1 MATGTRPGPSS
12 RRAQSLGAAMLM
24 MGAGAVGPA
33 LAQQPQQQV
42 ELPAVTV
49 TATEVNESPT
59 GPVQGFVARRAVTA
73 TKTDTP
79 LMETP
84 QSITVIT
91 RDRMELQGAQSVQQA
106 VGYTAGVTAAAF
118 GVDNRGDSVKIRG
131 ADSTQYLDGLLNS
144 VGFYNNTRPD
154 PYALERIEVLKGPSG
169 MLYGQ
174 GAVGGIL
181 NQVSKRPQAEAAREI
196 GISYGNYQ
204 RKQIQADLTGP
215 IDEEGKWLYR
225 VVALGR
231 DSNASIKHV
240 KDDRYFI
247 APSLTYRPSAS
258 TSLTLLANFQKDDS
272 GTMLG
277 FLPWRGTLYGKPGGR
292 IPQDFFVGEPGF
304 DKYTAE
310 QRSLGYQFEHAFNDT
325 VTVRQNLRYTH
336 SKVDYRSV
344 YTAGFNGA
352 GHGWVPGSDT
362 LLRRTIYL
370 NQPTLDQ
377 FVVDT
382 QGQFKFATGAL
393 RHTLLAGIDYQ
404 RSKLAARRG
413 VGGSAAPI
421 DVYNPVYGNY
431 TPPTSTVRV
440 PDSHANQTGLYL
452 QDQMEWNQ
460 WLLMLG
466 LRHDSSRSSVDGTPS
481 GSRDDSEL
489 SKRFGLMY
497 RSAMGLNPYISYA
510 ESFQGV
516 AGFNKA
522 NEAYKP
528 LRGKQ
533 WEAGV
538 KYQPPGENL
547 TVTASVF
554 DMIEKNRQVAG
565 VVNGQADTVQVGE
578 ARTRGLELE
587 AMASLGRMD
596 LVATYTYLNPKITKG
611 TAADQGQRLASIPS
625 NMASLWANYRFSAFG
640 VPGFL
645 AGAGVRYNGHSFDG
659 VGNNRVEGVT
669 LYDAVLAYDRGPF
682 RVALNVTNLFDKEY
696 VGTCIARGDCF
707 YGTRRTVVGS
717 VTYRF

>member
-1 MATGTRPGPSS
+1 MKKANGCTAWWRWA
-12 RRAQSLGAAMLM
+12 R
-24 MGAGAVGPA
+24 
-33 LAQQPQQQV
+33 QQRLDQ
-42 ELPAVTV
+42 
-49 TATEVNESPT
+49 
-59 GPVQGFVARRAVTA
+59 AR
-73 TKTDTP
+73 
-79 LMETP
+79 
-84 QSITVIT
+84 Q
-91 RDRMELQGAQSVQQA
+91 
-106 VGYTAGVTAAAF
+106 
-118 GVDNRGDSVKIRG
+118 
-131 ADSTQYLDGLLNS
+131 
-144 VGFYNNTRPD
+144 
-154 PYALERIEVLKGPSG
+154 
-169 MLYGQ
+169 
-174 GAVGGIL
+174 
-181 NQVSKRPQAEAAREI
+181 
-196 GISYGNYQ
+196 
-204 RKQIQADLTGP
+204 
-215 IDEEGKWLYR
+215 
-225 VVALGR
+225 
-231 DSNASIKHV
+231 
-240 KDDRYFI
+240 DDRYFI

-292 IPQDFFVGEPGF
+292 IPQDFFVGEPDF

-325 VTVRQNLRYTH
+325 VMRQNLRYTH

-377 FVVDT
+377 FVLDT
-382 QGQFKFATGAL
+382 QGQFKFATGAV

-421 DVYNPVYGNY
+421 DTTVYGNY
-431 TPPTSTVRV
+431 TPPTSTMRV
-440 PDSHANQTGLYL
+440 PDSRANQTGLYL

-497 RSAMGLNPYISYA
+497 RSAMGLNPYIGYA

-522 NEAYKP
+522 NEVCLKRAAS
-528 LRGKQ
+528 R
-533 WEAGV
+533 EASVPAAGRE
-538 KYQPPGENL
+538 P

-565 VVNGQADTVQVGE
+565 VVTGRHRAGRRAH
-578 ARTRGLELE
+578 ARPGTGGHGLAGPDGPGGHLHLPESQDQRARPPTR
-587 AMASLGRMD
+587 ASGWPAFRRTWRRCGPTTL
-596 LVATYTYLNPKITKG
+596 
-611 TAADQGQRLASIPS
+611 QRLRRAGLPGGRGRATATAST
-625 NMASLWANYRFSAFG
+625 A
-640 VPGFL
+640 
-645 AGAGVRYNGHSFDG
+645 
-659 VGNNRVEGVT
+659 GNNRVEGVT
-669 LYDAVLAYDRGPF
+669 LYDAVLGPRPVPRGAERPTCST
-682 RVALNVTNLFDKEY
+682 RNTWAPASRAATALRHAAHGGGQRDLSLLIRPARAIPIRYCTSPYKHAQRARIRFTL
-696 VGTCIARGDCF
+696 VG
-707 YGTRRTVVGS
+707 
-717 VTYRF
+717 

>member
-1 MATGTRPGPSS
+1 M
-12 RRAQSLGAAMLM
+12 
-24 MGAGAVGPA
+24 
-33 LAQQPQQQV
+33 
-42 ELPAVTV
+42 
-49 TATEVNESPT
+49 
-59 GPVQGFVARRAVTA
+59 
-73 TKTDTP
+73 
-79 LMETP
+79 
-84 QSITVIT
+84 
-91 RDRMELQGAQSVQQA
+91 
-106 VGYTAGVTAAAF
+106 
-118 GVDNRGDSVKIRG
+118 
-131 ADSTQYLDGLLNS
+131 
-144 VGFYNNTRPD
+144 
-154 PYALERIEVLKGPSG
+154 LKGPSG

-466 LRHDSSRSSVDGTPS
+466 LRHDSQVVRGRHAVRQPRRQRAEQALRPDVPLGHGPESVHQLRRVVPGRGRLQQGQRS
-481 GSRDDSEL
+481 L
-489 SKRFGLMY
+489 Q
-497 RSAMGLNPYISYA
+497 AA
-510 ESFQGV
+510 
-516 AGFNKA
+516 
-522 NEAYKP
+522 
-528 LRGKQ
+528 RGKQ

-596 LVATYTYLNPKITKG
+596 LVATYTYLNPKITRARPP
-611 TAADQGQRLASIPS
+611 TRASGWP
-625 NMASLWANYRFSAFG
+625 AF
-640 VPGFL
+640 
-645 AGAGVRYNGHSFDG
+645 
-659 VGNNRVEGVT
+659 
-669 LYDAVLAYDRGPF
+669 
-682 RVALNVTNLFDKEY
+682 
-696 VGTCIARGDCF
+696 
-707 YGTRRTVVGS
+707 RRTWRRCGPTTAS
-717 VTYRF
+717 APSACRASWRARACATTATASTAWATTASRA